1 MTKEIRELRMDE
13 LDSVSGGDFLG
24 GLSSLVQLAAAAL
37 EGAKE
42 STITSTPVVRQTL
55 GAAYS
60 PANVGQTRIA
70 DRLR

>member
-1 MTKEIRELRMDE
+1 MTTDPNKSEISMAE

-24 GLSSLVQLAAAAL
+24 GLSCLVQLAAAKL

-42 STITSTPVVRQTL
+42 STITSTPVVTH
-55 GAAYS
+55 S
-60 PANVGQTRIA
+60 PINVGQTRIA